1 MSTTVNIGTLITQ
14 SPEIRGGR
22 PRIAG
27 TGVTVRRI
35 VQWYKLGLSAE
46 EIAERIGHLALAQV
60 YAALT
65 YYHLNKDAIEADLES
80 EESEVRTLERGGS
93 NSRGATP

>member
-1 MSTTVNIGTLITQ
+1 MSATVDIGNLITQ

-46 EIAERIGHLALAQV
+46 EIADRIGHLALAQV
-60 YAALT
+60 YATLT
-65 YYHLNKDAIEADLES
+65 YYHLNRDATEADLEN
-80 EESEVRTLERGGS
+80 EEAEVRGLESGAGHP
-93 NSRGATP
+93 RGATP

>member
-1 MSTTVNIGTLITQ
+1 MTIDIGSLITR

-35 VQWYKLGLSAE
+35 ATWYKLGYAPE
-46 EIAERIGHLALAQV
+46 EIAERIGHLSVGQV
-60 YAALT
+60 YAALA
-65 YYHLNKDAIEADLES
+65 YYHANREEIEADLATEDRLI
-80 EESEVRTLERGGS
+80 ETLEREQGEAPV
-93 NSRGATP
+93 RRT

>member
-1 MSTTVNIGTLITQ
+1 MTVDIGSLITR

-35 VQWYKLGLSAE
+35 ATWYKLGHAPE
-46 EIAERIGHLALAQV
+46 EIAERIGHLTVAQV
-60 YAALT
+60 FAALT
-65 YYHLNKDAIEADLES
+65 YYYANREEIEADLAA
-80 EESEVRTLERGGS
+80 EEALADQLERHHRAGS
-93 NSRGATP
+93 PVR